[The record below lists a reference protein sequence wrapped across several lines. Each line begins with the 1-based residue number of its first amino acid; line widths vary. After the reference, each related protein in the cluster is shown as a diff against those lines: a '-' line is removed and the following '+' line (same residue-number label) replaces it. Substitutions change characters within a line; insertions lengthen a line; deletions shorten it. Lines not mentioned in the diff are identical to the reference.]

1 MELTKS
7 NLAKLLATENI
18 TVQQQNV
25 KTASFDVKNRVLTL
39 PMWVDVSKFT
49 EDHLI
54 GHEVGHAL
62 YTPLE
67 GWHDAVCER
76 GHTFKSYLNVVE
88 DARIEKLIQRKYP
101 GLRTSF
107 VKSYRALL
115 ADGFFGGDIDKINSM
130 GLIDRINTYF
140 KCGMSAGVEFA
151 AEEQQWVDRIADLE
165 SWDDVVAVTEELFAF
180 CKEQAEQQKQ
190 QQQELQEQM
199 SDEDSEE
206 EEDGEDGFDF
216 DDEESWGDEES
227 EGTDGQFMDS
237 EDDDAEDGEDGESA
251 AGDESEDSQ
260 ESDDTFADRT
270 AGGAPD
276 EDHEIRSQ
284 TDESL
289 RETIAKDIFQQ
300 VEGEVINADIIDL
313 TKNYGELVVG
323 FKRILNEIDN
333 IEPAIPFTE
342 PKEGNWGYSIEQQ
355 MEAFKERAIPPQ
367 LTYIGNQL
375 FSKWYAEN
383 KKTVAHMAKEFE
395 MRKSATEFARVST
408 AKTGVIDTLK
418 MNNYKLTDDIFKK
431 VSIVPEGKN
440 HAFVMML
447 DMSGSMHDRMYETL
461 EQTLM
466 LVYFCRAIN
475 VPFRVYGFSDVMSH
489 RQNARFDVDVETLA
503 PWTYFPEEGQLLE
516 FFSDK
521 MSKSQTQ
528 KMAATLLMSHCDTI
542 AQYAKKDKLV
552 NSIQMPD
559 DEYGAYYW
567 ARRSNYY
574 RPRLMELGGT
584 PMDAGIMI
592 LTPLVRDFRKS
603 TRADV
608 VHTFF
613 LTDGVSHEAKITGE
627 GGRYGYG
634 LGGYVNRKN
643 HVTIRSPYTNTRQI
657 VNAGENIRY
666 VATPYLLN
674 MYREATGSS
683 VIGFFI
689 ESPSA
694 RALRGTICFL
704 QRTWGGYQIDEQVSK
719 IRREGFG
726 KIDAEGYDELYL
738 MTTKSLQI
746 QESKMDQVTAGEVTK
761 AKLRTAF
768 KKSTVGASKS
778 RVMLNDL
785 VARVA

>member
-7 NLAKLLATENI
+7 TLAKLLATENI
-18 TVQQQNV
+18 TVQQNNV

-39 PMWVDVSKFT
+39 PMWADVSKFT

-67 GWHDAVCER
+67 GWHDAVCDR
-76 GHTFKSYLNVVE
+76 GFTFKSYLNVVE

-107 VKSYRALL
+107 IKSYRTLL
-115 ADGFFGGDIDKINSM
+115 ADGFFGGDIDKINDM

-140 KCGMSAGVEFA
+140 KCGMSAGVEFTKD
-151 AEEQQWVDRIADLE
+151 EQKWCDRIANLE
-165 SWDDVVAVTEELFAF
+165 SWEDVVTVTEELFAF
-180 CKEQAEQQKQ
+180 CKEQAEEEAKQ
-190 QQQELQEQM
+190 QQEIADQMDDEDQQEFDESEDD
-199 SDEDSEE
+199 SDGFSEDEESFGDEEFEGEDGQYLDSEE
-206 EEDGEDGFDF
+206 ESEDGEDAEKG
-216 DDEESWGDEES
+216 ESSESEES
-227 EGTDGQFMDS
+227 E
-237 EDDDAEDGEDGESA
+237 E
-251 AGDESEDSQ
+251 SQ

-270 AGGAPD
+270 AGSAPD

-284 TDESL
+284 TDESI

-300 VEGEVINADIIDL
+300 VEGEVYNVNVMDL
-313 TKNYGELVVG
+313 SKNYADFVISY
-323 FKRILNEIDN
+323 KRILLEVDG
-333 IEPAIPFTE
+333 IEPAIPFTN
-342 PKEGNWGYSIEQQ
+342 PREGTWGYSIEEQQ
-355 MEAFKERAIPPQ
+355 QSFDERRMPEELKEVGR
-367 LTYIGNQL
+367 QL
-375 FSKWYAEN
+375 FTQWYAEN

-395 MRKSATEFARVST
+395 MRKSATEYAREST

-418 MNNYKLTDDIFKK
+418 MNNYKLTDDIFKR
-431 VSIVPEGKN
+431 VTVVPEGKS

-466 LVYFCRAIN
+466 LVYFCRSIN
-475 VPFRVYGFSDVMSH
+475 VPFRVFGFSDVMAH
-489 RQNARFDVDVETLA
+489 RRGIKNPLEGVTMQDM
-503 PWTYFPEEGQLLE
+503 TYYPEEGQLLE

-528 KMAATLLMSHCDTI
+528 KMAATLLLSHADTI
-542 AQYAKKDKLV
+542 AQWAKKNKLLENV
-552 NSIQMPD
+552 KLGS
-559 DEYGAYYW
+559 ESHSAHYW
-567 ARRSNYY
+567 VRRAVYY

-603 TRADV
+603 TRSDI

-613 LTDGVSHEAKITGE
+613 LTDGVSHEAKLHGH
-627 GGRYGYG
+627 YG
-634 LGGYVNRKN
+634 LAGYVSRRN
-643 HVTIRSPYTNTRQI
+643 HVTIHSPYTNTRQI
-657 VNAGENIRY
+657 AKYESGIRF

-674 MYREATGSS
+674 MYREATGAS

-689 ESPSA
+689 ESNSA
-694 RALRGTICFL
+694 RALRGTICYLKREYGSFA
-704 QRTWGGYQIDEQVSK
+704 IDEQVAD

-726 KIDAEGYDELYL
+726 KVACDGYDELYL

-768 KKSTVGASKS
+768 KKSTVGANKS